1 MHPIGQVTSSGDAKS
16 LCEFGFRR
24 LPAADCI
31 HGKVRHMRASET
43 AYQLLRDEII
53 QWKLEPG
60 TPLGEVETSLR
71 LGVSRTPLREALSRL
86 IAEGLVRTGP
96 GRTAVVTSLSRSDIV
111 ELFELRE
118 ALETQSARLA
128 ARRREAAVF
137 EALRADFLSGATGT
151 ATASTATEDRPYF
164 LADALD
170 VAIDTAADSVY
181 LQGALRD
188 LRGHLARVRRS
199 AHSNTERL
207 GRATTEHILIVDAIL
222 AKDEALAASA
232 TAVHLHNSLANIL
245 ASLPEDEE

>member
-1 MHPIGQVTSSGDAKS
+1 
-16 LCEFGFRR
+16 
-24 LPAADCI
+24 
-31 HGKVRHMRASET
+31 MRASET

-60 TPLGEVETSLR
+60 TPLGEVETSQR

-96 GRTAVVTSLSRSDIV
+96 GRTAVVTSLSRHDIV

-118 ALETQSARLA
+118 ALETQAARLA
-128 ARRREAAVF
+128 ARRRDAAVF
-137 EALRADFLSGATGT
+137 EALRADFVSGIRSDGSAP
-151 ATASTATEDRPYF
+151 EDRPYD

-170 VAIDTAADSVY
+170 VAIDEAAGSVY

-199 AHSNTERL
+199 AHSNSDRL
-207 GRATTEHILIVDAIL
+207 NRATNEHVLIVDAIL
-222 AKDEALAASA
+222 AQDEALAASA
-232 TAVHLHNSLANIL
+232 TSVHLHNSLANVL
-245 ASLPEDEE
+245 ASLPDEE

>member
-1 MHPIGQVTSSGDAKS
+1 
-16 LCEFGFRR
+16 
-24 LPAADCI
+24 
-31 HGKVRHMRASET
+31 MRASET

-96 GRTAVVTSLSRSDIV
+96 GRTAVVTSLSRADIV

-128 ARRREAAVF
+128 ARRRDASVF
-137 EALRADFLSGATGT
+137 ESLRADFLAGTHASKGASSV
-151 ATASTATEDRPYF
+151 AAEDRPYV

-170 VAIDTAADSVY
+170 LAIDEAAASVY
-181 LQGALRD
+181 LRGALRD

-199 AHSNTERL
+199 AHSNSERL
-207 GRATTEHILIVDAIL
+207 ARATTEHILIVDAIL
-222 AKDEALAASA
+222 AQDEVLAASA
-232 TAVHLHNSLANIL
+232 TSVHLHNSLENIL
-245 ASLPEDEE
+245 GSLPEDAE

>member
-1 MHPIGQVTSSGDAKS
+1 MS
-16 LCEFGFRR
+16 
-24 LPAADCI
+24 
-31 HGKVRHMRASET
+31 ASET

-53 QWKLEPG
+53 QWRLEPG
-60 TPLGEVETSLR
+60 TPLGEVETSQR

-96 GRTAVVTSLSRSDIV
+96 GRTAVVTSLSRGDIV

-128 ARRREAAVF
+128 ARRRDAAVF
-137 EALRADFLSGATGT
+137 EALRARFVVGTQNGGADT
-151 ATASTATEDRPYF
+151 APEDRTYF

-170 VAIDTAADSVY
+170 VAIDEAAASVY
-181 LQGALRD
+181 LYGALRD

-199 AHSNTERL
+199 AHSNAERL
-207 GRATTEHILIVDAIL
+207 QRATGEHILIVDAIL
-222 AKDEALAASA
+222 AQDEALAASA

-245 ASLPEDEE
+245 ASLPQGDE

>member
-1 MHPIGQVTSSGDAKS
+1 
-16 LCEFGFRR
+16 
-24 LPAADCI
+24 
-31 HGKVRHMRASET
+31 MRASET

-96 GRTAVVTSLSRSDIV
+96 GRTAVVTSLSRRDIV

-118 ALETQSARLA
+118 ALETQAARLA
-128 ARRREAAVF
+128 ARRRNAAVF
-137 EALRADFLSGATGT
+137 EALRADFVSGIRANV
-151 ATASTATEDRPYF
+151 SSPEDRPYD

-170 VAIDTAADSVY
+170 VAIDEAADSVY

-199 AHSNTERL
+199 AHSNVDRL
-207 GRATTEHILIVDAIL
+207 NRATNEHVLIVDAIL
-222 AKDEALAASA
+222 AQDEALAASA
-232 TAVHLHNSLANIL
+232 TSVHLHNSLANVL
-245 ASLPEDEE
+245 ASLPDGE

>member
-1 MHPIGQVTSSGDAKS
+1 
-16 LCEFGFRR
+16 
-24 LPAADCI
+24 
-31 HGKVRHMRASET
+31 MRASET

-128 ARRREAAVF
+128 ARRRDASVF
-137 EALRADFLSGATGT
+137 ESLRSDFVAGAPAIKGATPV
-151 ATASTATEDRPYF
+151 ATEDRPYV

-170 VAIDTAADSVY
+170 LAIDEAAASVY
-181 LQGALRD
+181 LSGALRD

-199 AHSNTERL
+199 AHSNSERL
-207 GRATTEHILIVDAIL
+207 ARATTEHILIVDAIL
-222 AKDEALAASA
+222 AQDEALAASA
-232 TAVHLHNSLANIL
+232 TSVHLHNSLENIL
-245 ASLPEDEE
+245 ASLPEEA

>member
-1 MHPIGQVTSSGDAKS
+1 
-16 LCEFGFRR
+16 
-24 LPAADCI
+24 
-31 HGKVRHMRASET
+31 MRASET

-60 TPLGEVETSLR
+60 APLGEVETSLR

-128 ARRREAAVF
+128 ARRRDAAVF
-137 EALRADFLSGATGT
+137 EALRAEFVAGVRSAGNG
-151 ATASTATEDRPYF
+151 ASTSGVSPADDRPYD

-170 VAIDTAADSVY
+170 VAIDQAAASVY
-181 LQGALRD
+181 LSGALRD
-188 LRGHLARVRRS
+188 LRGHLARVRRT

-207 GRATTEHILIVDAIL
+207 DRATSEHVLIVDAIL
-222 AKDEALAASA
+222 AQDEALAASA
-232 TAVHLHNSLANIL
+232 TSVHLHNSLANIL
-245 ASLPEDEE
+245 ASLPAGE

>member
-1 MHPIGQVTSSGDAKS
+1 
-16 LCEFGFRR
+16 
-24 LPAADCI
+24 
-31 HGKVRHMRASET
+31 MRASET

-128 ARRREAAVF
+128 ARRRDASVF
-137 EALRADFLSGATGT
+137 ESLRADFLAGARSAKG
-151 ATASTATEDRPYF
+151 AAPVAAEDRPYV

-170 VAIDTAADSVY
+170 LAIDEAAASVY
-181 LQGALRD
+181 LSGALRD

-199 AHSNTERL
+199 AHSNSERL
-207 GRATTEHILIVDAIL
+207 ARATTEHILIVDAIL
-222 AKDEALAASA
+222 AQDEALAASA
-232 TAVHLHNSLANIL
+232 TSVHLHNSLENIL
-245 ASLPEDEE
+245 ASLPEEV

>member
-1 MHPIGQVTSSGDAKS
+1 
-16 LCEFGFRR
+16 
-24 LPAADCI
+24 
-31 HGKVRHMRASET
+31 MRASET

-96 GRTAVVTSLSRSDIV
+96 GRTAVVTSLSRGDIV

-128 ARRREAAVF
+128 ARRRERLVF
-137 EALRADFLSGATGT
+137 ESLRADFLAGARG
-151 ATASTATEDRPYF
+151 AKGASTVSAEDRPYV

-170 VAIDTAADSVY
+170 LAIDEAAASVY
-181 LQGALRD
+181 LRGALRD

-199 AHSNTERL
+199 AHSNSARL
-207 GRATTEHILIVDAIL
+207 ARAMTEHILIVDAIL
-222 AKDEALAASA
+222 AQDEALAASA
-232 TAVHLHNSLANIL
+232 TSVHLHNSLENIL
-245 ASLPEDEE
+245 ASLPEDAE

>member
-1 MHPIGQVTSSGDAKS
+1 
-16 LCEFGFRR
+16 
-24 LPAADCI
+24 
-31 HGKVRHMRASET
+31 MRASET

-96 GRTAVVTSLSRSDIV
+96 GRTAVVTSLSRRDIV

-118 ALETQSARLA
+118 ALETQAARLA
-128 ARRREAAVF
+128 ARRRDAAVF
-137 EALRADFLSGATGT
+137 EALRADFLSGIHAD
-151 ATASTATEDRPYF
+151 ASVPEDRPYD

-170 VAIDTAADSVY
+170 VAIDEAAASVY

-199 AHSNTERL
+199 AHSNVDRL
-207 GRATTEHILIVDAIL
+207 NRATNEHVLIVDAIL
-222 AKDEALAASA
+222 AQDEALAASA
-232 TAVHLHNSLANIL
+232 TSVHLHNSLANVL
-245 ASLPEDEE
+245 ASLPERE

>member
-1 MHPIGQVTSSGDAKS
+1 
-16 LCEFGFRR
+16 
-24 LPAADCI
+24 
-31 HGKVRHMRASET
+31 MRASET

-96 GRTAVVTSLSRSDIV
+96 GRTAVVTSLSRGDIV

-128 ARRREAAVF
+128 ARRRERLVF
-137 EALRADFLSGATGT
+137 ESLRADFLAGGRGAGG
-151 ATASTATEDRPYF
+151 AGSVSAEDRPYV

-170 VAIDTAADSVY
+170 LAIDEAAASVY
-181 LQGALRD
+181 LRGALRD

-199 AHSNTERL
+199 AHSNSERL
-207 GRATTEHILIVDAIL
+207 VRATTEHVLIVDAIL
-222 AKDEALAASA
+222 AQDEALAASA
-232 TAVHLHNSLANIL
+232 TSVHLHNSLENIL
-245 ASLPEDEE
+245 ASLPEDAE

>member
-1 MHPIGQVTSSGDAKS
+1 
-16 LCEFGFRR
+16 
-24 LPAADCI
+24 
-31 HGKVRHMRASET
+31 MRASET

-60 TPLGEVETSLR
+60 TPLGEVETSQR

-96 GRTAVVTSLSRSDIV
+96 GRTAVVTSLSRRDIV

-118 ALETQSARLA
+118 ALETQAARLA
-128 ARRREAAVF
+128 ARRRDAAVF
-137 EALRADFLSGATGT
+137 EALRAELVSSIRGAD
-151 ATASTATEDRPYF
+151 ANVPEDRPYD

-170 VAIDTAADSVY
+170 VAIDAAAASIY

-199 AHSNTERL
+199 AHSNADRL
-207 GRATTEHILIVDAIL
+207 RLATNEHVLIVDAIL
-222 AKDEALAASA
+222 AQDEALAASA
-232 TAVHLHNSLANIL
+232 TSVHLHNSLANVL
-245 ASLPEDEE
+245 ASLPDE